1 VDQPPDSKTEMS
13 AGPHLVG
20 GLGVARRRPA
30 PLVPIFFACLF
41 LLLSGGRLGSG
52 DASLQL
58 QATMLLATTGSLG
71 TTTPPGP
78 DDGGWVS
85 NRGGRYYEVHDI
97 GNIGLMLPAA
107 ALSAAVSRRPGREL
121 VEAPPISA
129 RVGVS
134 LTCALLSAMGC
145 HFMFKLFALYHG
157 VRKGFLLSLAFATS
171 TIFWVYA
178 KTAWD
183 VTGAACFM
191 CAALYFTAKIIRNSR
206 PVLDTALAAIAIGLA
221 CSFRFSLA
229 PFFVPAIILA
239 MALSRPRLG
248 WRHFAVFL
256 LCFLT
261 TMLPAL
267 GYNYV
272 RMGSPFRPGTMAPQ
286 FLQGNNALTGSIPRG
301 VFGLLFGPNRSIFL
315 YSPIL
320 LLMVALPF
328 IWRSIA
334 VERRRLFIAFG
345 AGCVPYVLLIAKMR
359 NWGAFGWGPR
369 YLVPVLPVL
378 FLGASLALTALWE
391 RHCKTVLALVMI
403 SVLVNAPAVFVNW
416 NLTTTE
422 FPQASDQN
430 ARLPRQMMA
439 TWTGLVMGLQGK
451 PLPAP
456 PEIANDPIRNA
467 GRRFPDLWTVRLME
481 QSRFGLVAGLGITMV
496 LTIPIAWSLGLL
508 LKRAR
513 TRHHPLLFGRDSIR
527 RRRIPPGETIYF
539 L

>member
-1 VDQPPDSKTEMS
+1 MT
-13 AGPHLVG
+13 AGFHLAG
-20 GLGVARRRPA
+20 GLRALRRSPAR
-30 PLVPIFFACLF
+30 LVLVLFACFF

-58 QATMLLATTGSLG
+58 QATMLLATTGRLG
-71 TTTPPGP
+71 TTAPPAGA
-78 DDGGWVS
+78 DGGWVA
-85 NRGGRYYEVHDI
+85 NRDGRYYEVHDI

-107 ALSAAVSRRPGREL
+107 ALSALMSKRPGSEL

-134 LTCALLSAMGC
+134 LTCALLSAIGC
-145 HFMFKLFALYHG
+145 FFMFKLFALYHG
-157 VRKGFLLSLAFATS
+157 VRRGFLLSLAFATT

-183 VTGAACFM
+183 VTGACCLM
-191 CAALYFTAKIIRNSR
+191 CAALYFSAKLLHDSR
-206 PVLDTALAAIAIGLA
+206 PVRDTVLAAVALGLA

-229 PFFVPAIILA
+229 PFFVPSIILA
-239 MALSRPRLG
+239 MYLSRPRHR
-248 WRHFAVFL
+248 WWHYVAFL

-261 TMLPAL
+261 TMLPDL

-272 RMGSPFRPGTMAPQ
+272 RMGSLFRPATTAPQ
-286 FLQGNNALTGSIPRG
+286 HLQTNNALTGSILRG
-301 VFGLLFGPNRSIFL
+301 LFGLLFAPNRSLFI

-328 IWRSIA
+328 MWGSIA
-334 VERRRLFIAFG
+334 PERRRLFSAFG
-345 AGCVPYVLLIAKMR
+345 AGCVPYILLIAKMKS
-359 NWGAFGWGPR
+359 WGAFGWGPR
-369 YLVPVLPVL
+369 YLVPVIPVF

-391 RHCKTVLALVMI
+391 KHRELVLGLVI
-403 SVLVNAPAVFVNW
+403 VSVLVNAPAVLVNW

-422 FPQASDQN
+422 FPQARDQN

-456 PEIANDPIRNA
+456 PEIANDPIRSA

-481 QSRFGLVAGLGITMV
+481 QSRFGLIAGLGIS
-496 LTIPIAWSLGLL
+496 LLFTILIGWSLVFL
-508 LKRAR
+508 LKRDR
-513 TRHHPLLFGRDSIR
+513 WGP
-527 RRRIPPGETIYF
+527 RINQGGVG
-539 L
+539 